1 MPKLADALYAGNKP
15 SPGRVL
21 HSKVTIRVTCN
32 RTRQIVETVVAVA
45 ELTGTDDDAVAVCHE
60 KLQIM
65 LHKIGLASDPEPEED
80 PEAQTEDPE
89 DGEASQVEDSRD
101 SPQPEEEI
109 S

>member
-21 HSKVTIRVTCN
+21 HPRVTLRVTCN
-32 RTRQIVETVVAVA
+32 RTRQILEAVVEVA
-45 ELTGTDDDAVAVCHE
+45 ELTGTDDDAAAVCHE

-65 LHKIGLASDPEPEED
+65 LHKIGIASDPEPEEA
-80 PEAQTEDPE
+80 PQTQTEDPE
-89 DGEASQVEDSRD
+89 GGEASLVEDSHEI
-101 SPQPEEEI
+101 SQPEEEI